1 MLNLDEINKEIL
13 MLESNRDTTYAVV
26 EKLAMLYT
34 VRDHITGQTAAQPV
48 PLEVAGESEFL
59 QAIDGRDSVKVWAI
73 MDELMDSIR
82 VINQRT
88 YDAVMRRICE
98 I

>member
-26 EKLAMLYT
+26 EKLAMLYV

-48 PLEVAGESEFL
+48 PLEVSGESEFL
-59 QAIDGRDSVKVWAI
+59 KAVDGRDSVQVWAVI
-73 MDELMDSIR
+73 DELMDSLR
-82 VINQRT
+82 VINQRA
-88 YDAVMRRICE
+88 YDAVLRKIRE